1 MSDATV
7 RILLVEDEDAHAELI
22 RRAFEAFPRR
32 VDLHR
37 ARSLEDARSELA
49 TRPPDLVISDL
60 RLPDGDGIELLPQ
73 EKGVSP
79 YPVVIMTSHG
89 DEQVAVDAIKTGA
102 LDYVVK
108 SEITLA
114 QMPYIAERAL
124 REWSHVVERRRAEE
138 RLRESEEHFRSLIEH
153 AHDLTAIVDENAR
166 LVYASPSVSR
176 ALGFSAEELAGKRIL
191 ELVHEED
198 RAESEKHVAQALI
211 DPSAATRFVSRLMT
225 SSGRWRV
232 VETLISGHRDRDGA
246 MRLIMNGRDITDRK
260 QAEEAKD
267 QLEAELRQ
275 SRRLE
280 TLGTLAGGIAH
291 DFNNILQAILGC
303 VELARGKMSAEDA
316 THSYLERVHDA
327 AQRGKDLIRQILTFS
342 PTRRAG
348 TIPRVSSADPRRGAQ
363 AAARD
368 VPLDDRDPP
377 DGRTQATPRSW
388 EIPHRSTRY

>member
-153 AHDLTAIVDENAR
+153 AHDLTAIVDEKRAPRVREPIGLAR
-166 LVYASPSVSR
+166 PGLLGRGACRKAHPRASPRGRPGRERKACRTGAHRPLRGDAVRLEADDQLR
-176 ALGFSAEELAGKRIL
+176 AL
-191 ELVHEED
+191 
-198 RAESEKHVAQALI
+198 
-211 DPSAATRFVSRLMT
+211 AASSR
-225 SSGRWRV
+225 
-232 VETLISGHRDRDGA
+232 
-246 MRLIMNGRDITDRK
+246 
-260 QAEEAKD
+260 
-267 QLEAELRQ
+267 
-275 SRRLE
+275 
-280 TLGTLAGGIAH
+280 
-291 DFNNILQAILGC
+291 
-303 VELARGKMSAEDA
+303 
-316 THSYLERVHDA
+316 
-327 AQRGKDLIRQILTFS
+327 
-342 PTRRAG
+342 P
-348 TIPRVSSADPRRGAQ
+348 
-363 AAARD
+363 
-368 VPLDDRDPP
+368 
-377 DGRTQATPRSW
+377 
-388 EIPHRSTRY
+388 